1 MLVKLQNIYL
11 LVEQQCLLSYLLE
24 SREKSFFK
32 PIFGM
37 MIIFGTKIYKND
49 DVCELV
55 NMIHRIVT
63 ITNELKQLVVN
74 KQCLQRA
81 DHKSQVLTGNNKIIF
96 VCPCL
101 VAMNMSSPGLVL
113 VIATHLSPTLVT
125 RLKVVHGDL
134 SSLKQENF

>member
-1 MLVKLQNIYL
+1 
-11 LVEQQCLLSYLLE
+11 
-24 SREKSFFK
+24 
-32 PIFGM
+32 M

-81 DHKSQVLTGNNKIIF
+81 DHKSQVLTGNNKIHI
-96 VCPCL
+96 CL
-101 VAMNMSSPGLVL
+101 SMSCCYEYEQPRLGVSHCYSLVP
-113 VIATHLSPTLVT
+113 HT
-125 RLKVVHGDL
+125 RDEAEGGPW
-134 SSLKQENF
+134 